1 MIKERWCETHGWV
14 ESKYWHVGRTK
25 LLHCSICGDLLTN
38 EYREVADE

>member
-1 MIKERWCETHGWV
+1 MSKERWCETHGWV